1 MKRKR
6 GEGSGPLSH
15 LLASALFL
23 AAVLQGYTTA
33 AQEVARISLDKA
45 IHPITAEYVVQALEA
60 ANSKGAP
67 LILLEIDTPGGY
79 VTSVEKIQ
87 RAVLQ
92 SKTPVVAYISPAGAR
107 AASGGAFVAL
117 ACDAIAMAPGTSIGS
132 AHPVSGLP
140 IPLPTQPPSGVPGQ
154 GGKEEPS
161 QQSKEAEVGMQK
173 MVNDLA
179 AHMRSIAANRSRN
192 PDLAEKMVRESIS
205 LTEQEA
211 LKGSVIEFVAKN
223 EGDVLEYVRNHSLR
237 RFDGREERVDLPP
250 GVATRDISM
259 TGRQR
264 FLSALADPSLA
275 YVLFLLGV
283 LGLFVEFK
291 SPGLIFPGILGGIFL
306 LLYLMSIPLLPINIV
321 GLLLI
326 LLGLIFFILEVKVVS
341 YGMLAIGGV
350 VSLVIGSLILYS
362 DAPVP
367 ELRLPLMVVLPVA
380 LGFAAIIIF
389 LLTLAAKAFR
399 EPVVTG
405 EGALIGQ
412 EGEVRDPIEPHREG
426 KVFVL
431 GEFWNATSD
440 RALERGTRV
449 KVVSRHG
456 MVLTVLPLEEGG
468 P

>member
-1 MKRKR
+1 MKRWR
-6 GEGSGPLSH
+6 GKGFGSLH
-15 LLASALFL
+15 LLVISGILLVAGLWADP
-23 AAVLQGYTTA
+23 AG
-33 AQEVARISLDKA
+33 AQDVARITLDKP
-45 IHPITAEYVVQALEA
+45 IHPITAEYVVKALEE
-60 ANSKGAP
+60 ANAKGAP
-67 LILLEIDTPGGY
+67 LVLLVIDTPGGY

-87 RAVLQ
+87 RAILQ
-92 SKTPVVAYISPAGAR
+92 SKTPVVAYIAPAGGR

-140 IPLPTQPPSGVPGQ
+140 IPLPTQPPAGVPGQ
-154 GGKEEPS
+154 PGKDQPA
-161 QQSKEAEVGMQK
+161 QPSKEAEVGMEK

-179 AHMRSIAANRSRN
+179 AHMRSIASNRGRN
-192 PDLAEKMVRESIS
+192 PELAEKMVRESIS

-211 LKGSVIEFVAKN
+211 LKGSVIEFVAKD
-223 EGDVLEYVRNHSLR
+223 EGEVMEYVRSHPLH
-237 RFDGREERVDLPP
+237 RFDGREERVVLGP
-250 GVATRDISM
+250 ATAAKDIPM

-291 SPGLIFPGILGGIFL
+291 SPGLIFPGILGGICL
-306 LLYLMSIPLLPINIV
+306 LLYLMSIPLLPINVV

-326 LLGLIFFILEVKVVS
+326 VLGLIFFILEVKVVS

-350 VSLVIGSLILYS
+350 VSLVIGSLVLYS
-362 DAPVP
+362 GAPVP
-367 ELRLPLMVVLPVA
+367 ELALPLSVVLPVA

-405 EGALIGQ
+405 EGALVGQ
-412 EGEVRDPIEPHREG
+412 EGEVREPIEPPKTG

-431 GEFWNATSD
+431 GEYWNATSD
-440 RALERGTRV
+440 RPLERGARIT
-449 KVVSRHG
+449 VVSRHG
-456 MVLTVLPLEEGG
+456 MVLKVVPLQEGG